1 LSLSGYGALPVVD
14 ASGRYVGVVTAQAI
28 AEALAEQ
35 PEAGPAAVGQLA
47 EQPAPV
53 TTDQSLA
60 QALHA
65 LLSAAGTGVPV
76 FDAAHGR
83 PVGWLSHQSALRAVH
98 TPA

>member
-1 LSLSGYGALPVVD
+1 MIDDSGAYA
-14 ASGRYVGVVTAQAI
+14 GVVTAQAV

-35 PEAGPAAVGQLA
+35 PEDAPTQVGQLA
-47 EQPAPV
+47 EPPAPV
-53 TTDQSLA
+53 TADQPLA

-76 FDAAHGR
+76 LDSEHGK

-98 TPA
+98 PAP

>member
-1 LSLSGYGALPVVD
+1 MVIPFELTGEYSIILPLKS
-14 ASGRYVGVVTAQAI
+14 A

-35 PEAGPAAVGQLA
+35 PDAAPTPAGQLA
-47 EQPAPV
+47 EPPAPV
-53 TTDQSLA
+53 MADQPLA

-76 FDAAHGR
+76 LDPEHGR

-98 TPA
+98 SAT